1 MKSVCF
7 GFFVFAVS
15 ISLAAGIVRAQDLSQ
30 LAKKTREQRMKVMQ
44 QKSVR
49 IWNNDN
55 LPKRPAGEGPTAA
68 GAMSAAPPPNYPGAL
83 EPEAPPPPEP
93 QESTEAADLD
103 SMRAQIKQDRQ
114 SVEGLE
120 ERLRLA
126 EDELSLLQV
135 QQASELSP
143 DTQSAL
149 AAQIKDKNTAVSG
162 LRQDVDKAKKE
173 IEKLEKDFNSQGG
186 TLEEKKE

>member
-1 MKSVCF
+1 MKRVCF
-7 GFFVFAVS
+7 AFFVFAVS

-68 GAMSAAPPPNYPGAL
+68 AGMSVTPPPNYPGTM
-83 EPEAPPPPEP
+83 EPEAPPPPEL
-93 QESTEAADLD
+93 QESPEAADLD
-103 SMRAQIKQDRQ
+103 AMRAQIKQGRQ
-114 SVEGLE
+114 NVKSLE

-143 DTQSAL
+143 DTQTAL
-149 AAQIKDKNTAVSG
+149 ATQIKDKNAAVSG
-162 LRQDVDKAKKE
+162 LRQDIDKAKKE
-173 IEKLEKDFNSQGG
+173 TEKLEKDFKEQGG
-186 TLEEKKE
+186 SMEVKK